1 VDVEKLLTD
10 AIGPDEALRRRAM
23 PRWAPPMLATLSK
36 EVFSDP
42 AWIYEVKLD
51 GQRSLLFRR
60 GSSIRLMTRNQKDRT
75 SHYPEL
81 VAAIEGAGN
90 TDLIADGEIVAF
102 DGKRTSF
109 SRLQDRMGNA
119 RPSAQQLRAVPVHMV
134 IFDLLWFGGY
144 DLTPLPLVARKE
156 VLRRAF
162 AFGDPLRYS
171 DHIETDG
178 EPAYRAAC
186 EQGLEG
192 LIAKRADSAYTHG
205 RSRDWLKFK
214 CVNEQEFVV
223 VGWTDP
229 QGSRSGIGALLVAY
243 HDGPELRFAGKVG
256 TGFGHAELTRLA
268 RMLRPLERADPPVAR
283 TLGLPRKGIH
293 WVRPELVAQ
302 VGFGEWTD
310 DGKLRHPRY
319 LGLRDDKDPRR
330 VVRERP

>member
-1 VDVEKLLTD
+1 VPKTLREAV
-10 AIGPDEALRRRAM
+10 GPHATQLRRRAM
-23 PRWAPPMLATLSK
+23 PRWVPPMLATLSK

-42 AWIYEVKLD
+42 AWIYEIKLD

-60 GSSIRLMTRNQKDRT
+60 GPSTRLVTRNQKDRT

-81 VAAIEGAGN
+81 VEAFDQAPDA
-90 TDLIADGEIVAF
+90 DLIADGEIVAF
-102 DGKRTSF
+102 EGPRTSF
-109 SRLQDRMGNA
+109 SRLQNRMGNA
-119 RPSAQQLRAVPVHMV
+119 RPTPQQVRAVPVHMV
-134 IFDLLWFGGY
+134 IFDLLWFEGY
-144 DLTPLPLVARKE
+144 DLSALPLLARKE

-162 AFGDPLRYS
+162 TFRDPLRYS
-171 DHIETDG
+171 DHIEADG

-192 LIAKRADSAYTHG
+192 LIAKRADSPYTHG

-229 QGSRSGIGALLVAY
+229 QGSRSGIGALLVGY
-243 HDGPELRFAGKVG
+243 HEGPELRFAGKVG
-256 TGFGHAELTRLA
+256 TGFGRDELDRLA
-268 RMLRPLERADPPVAR
+268 RLLSSLERADSPVSR
-283 TLGLPRKGIH
+283 TAGLPRKGIH
-293 WVRPELVAQ
+293 WVGPELVAQ
-302 VGFGEWTD
+302 VGFSEWTP

-319 LGLRDDKDPRR
+319 LGLRDDKEPGQ